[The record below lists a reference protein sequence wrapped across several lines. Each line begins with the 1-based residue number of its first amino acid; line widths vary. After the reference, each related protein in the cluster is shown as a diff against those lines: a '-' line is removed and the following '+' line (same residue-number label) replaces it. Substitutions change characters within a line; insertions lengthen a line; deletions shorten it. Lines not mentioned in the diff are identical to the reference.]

1 MAITRRPNLIAVAVT
16 MAGAL
21 ASPTHAQAPT
31 ADNQIEE
38 LIVTA
43 RKRDETSLS
52 VPVVL
57 TAVSG
62 ETLAKRGVVSIDG
75 LARLVPQLMS
85 GEGTIQGGNITLRGI
100 GAPEANPFAD
110 QAVSF
115 NIDGVAIAK
124 GNIRRMAEM
133 DIQQIEVLLG
143 PQALFFGKN
152 SPAGII
158 SIRSKDPGDHFE
170 AGFTGGYESEAKE
183 MREEGYISGPITDKI
198 GARFAFYG
206 SQLKGWVKSTVPPNS
221 PYVQEH
227 DRLPDNRQWGYRLTL
242 TANPTE
248 KLDIRFKYMDGR
260 MDGAAYGSN
269 VQYIDCPATGS
280 GRVLFG
286 DNGKCEA
293 DNRNPIGEFGPSF
306 GLVDSRFGG
315 GHQMM
320 KQFQTVT
327 SLEINYDII
336 DELTLTSVTGIYDV
350 WFRNRFNA
358 TASYLPATMLPSFNR
373 MQSDEFSQELRLT
386 SSFQGPLNFM
396 FGGHYSDTDTL
407 AGSTTFRNALTP
419 IFVNNY
425 LLHQKGE
432 AWSVFGQL
440 RYDITSTV
448 ELTAGGRYSRERK
461 ELPWVAAH
469 ITQFSPVAPIVPSTY
484 SYPPPIVNRCATQYD
499 TSVNNT
505 PYLPQPAALQQL
517 IPLCSLDKNKW
528 KDWSPEVTLTWRPSD
543 TQTLFGSYKEGF
555 ISGGFNSGSAFFTRP
570 LNYDQE
576 TVKGFEFGLK
586 SLMFD
591 GALRS
596 NLALFSYKVDGLQVQ
611 VTTQGTFQELKNAGK
626 VTSKG
631 AEFDFTYL
639 PPIEGL
645 KFHGAL
651 AYNEGK
657 YKEYFGQCY
666 RGQTK
671 AMGCHYI
678 AIPNS
683 DPVRV
688 FDLNTLTPPNVNN
701 TVGPGGTPVAGTL
714 QDLGGTELRQAP
726 DWAGNIGFDYERPLT
741 DGLKIGFASDYTF
754 SSSYLTDATSKEAGR
769 NPHYYLI
776 DASIRIGD
784 VEDKWVLALIG
795 RNLTNEFTI
804 TRNFDAPFS
813 GAVPGLATAP
823 QGLGDTGSTIGR
835 GREILAQFSVKF

>member
-1 MAITRRPNLIAVAVT
+1 MKNACKLSLVAIAVSAAYGAPLQAQPAVQ
-16 MAGAL
+16 
-21 ASPTHAQAPT
+21 SS
-31 ADNQIEE
+31 DQIEDI
-38 LIVTA
+38 IVTA

-57 TAVSG
+57 TAISG
-62 ETLAKRGVVSIDG
+62 DTLAKRGVVSIDG
-75 LARLVPQLMS
+75 LARLVPHLMS
-85 GEGTIQGGNITLRGI
+85 GEGTIQGGNITFRGI

-115 NIDGVAIAK
+115 NIDGVAIAR

-133 DIQQIEVLLG
+133 DLQQIEVLKG

-170 AGFTGGYESEAKE
+170 AGLSGGYEFEGQEK
-183 MREEGYISGPITDKI
+183 RGEGYISGPITDNI
-198 GARFAFYG
+198 GARLAFYG
-206 SQLKGWVKSTVPPNS
+206 SQLRGWTTSSLQDNDFYAP
-221 PYVQEH
+221 EH
-227 DRLPDNRQWGYRLTL
+227 NRLPDNRQWGYRLTL
-242 TANPTE
+242 TANPFE
-248 KLDIRFKYMDGR
+248 KLNIRFKYMDGR
-260 MDGAAYGSN
+260 VDGASYGSN
-269 VQYIDCPATGS
+269 VQYIDCPATGN

-286 DNGKCEA
+286 NNGKCEA
-293 DNRNPIGEFGPSF
+293 DNRNPIGEFGPTF
-306 GLVDSRFGG
+306 GRIDSRFGG
-315 GHQMM
+315 GHTYL
-320 KQFQTVT
+320 KQFQSVG
-327 SLEINYDII
+327 SLELNYELT
-336 DELTLTSVTGIYDV
+336 DELLLTSVTGIYDV

-440 RYDITSTV
+440 RYDITSTL
-448 ELTAGGRYSRERK
+448 ELSAGGRYSRERK

-469 ITQFSPVAPIVPSTY
+469 ITQFSPALPIVPGTY
-484 SYPPPIVNRCATQYD
+484 SYPPPYVDRCATQYD
-499 TSVNNT
+499 TAVNPN
-505 PYLPQPAALQQL
+505 PIVPLPAAQQRL
-517 IPLCSLDKNKW
+517 VPLCSLDKKKW

-555 ISGGFNSGSAFFTRP
+555 LSGGYNSGSAFFTRP

-576 TVKGFEFGLK
+576 TVKGFEAGLK
-586 SLMFD
+586 SLLFD
-591 GALRS
+591 GALRT
-596 NLALFSYKVDGLQVQ
+596 NFAVFSYKIDGLQVQ

-626 VTSKG
+626 VTTKG
-631 AEFDFTYL
+631 AEFDFTFK
-639 PPIEGL
+639 PSIEGL
-645 KFHGAL
+645 QLHGAV
-651 AYNEGK
+651 AYNKGK

-671 AMGCHYI
+671 ALGCHYI
-678 AIPNS
+678 SIPNS

-688 FDLNTLTPPNVNN
+688 FDLNTLTPDNVNN
-701 TVGPGGTPVAGTL
+701 AAGPGGAPIAGTL

-741 DGLKIGFASDYTF
+741 DSLKIGFASDYTF

-769 NPHYYLI
+769 NPNYYII
-776 DASIRIGD
+776 DASIRIAAVD
-784 VEDKWVLALIG
+784 DRWVLAFIG
-795 RNLTNEFTI
+795 RNLNNEFTL

-823 QGLGDTGSTIGR
+823 QGLADTGSTIGR
-835 GREILAQFSVKF
+835 GRELLAQFSVKF